1 MQFSALVLWTL
12 MLKPSA
18 YSYIIPLSFPYK
30 TQTRAKER
38 KYVASELI
46 YFVRRKYIRR
56 SNFTEWWHKYVLRSI
71 RLHL

>member
-1 MQFSALVLWTL
+1 MQFCVLVVWSLIL
-12 MLKPSA
+12 NPFA

-30 TQTRAKER
+30 NQTRAKER

-46 YFVRRKYIRR
+46 YFVRQRYIRR
-56 SNFTEWWHKYVLRSI
+56 SDFTEWWHKYVLRSI